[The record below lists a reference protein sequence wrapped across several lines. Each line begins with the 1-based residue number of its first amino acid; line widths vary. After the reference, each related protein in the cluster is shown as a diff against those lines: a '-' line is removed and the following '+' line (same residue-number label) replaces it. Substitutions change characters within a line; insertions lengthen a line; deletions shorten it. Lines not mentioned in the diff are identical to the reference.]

1 MMNESLAARLDAL
14 SAELKGLASLG
25 AETRRPAAGL
35 AAELERLGAG
45 VDAPSSRATAL
56 EAQAVRFEVEH
67 PALSA
72 ALRQAADL
80 LGKAGI

>member
-1 MMNESLAARLDAL
+1 MDNDPLVARLTAL
-14 SAELKGLASLG
+14 SLELKGQTSLDPDV
-25 AETRRPAAGL
+25 RRAAAGL
-35 AAELERLGAG
+35 AAELERLGG
-45 VDAPSSRATAL
+45 DSSPSSATAL
-56 EAQAVRFEVEH
+56 EAQAVRFEAEH

>member
-1 MMNESLAARLDAL
+1 MNNDPLVARLEAL
-14 SAELKGLASLG
+14 CSELKGLSSLDPQ
-25 AETRRPAAGL
+25 ARRAAAGL
-35 AAELERLGAG
+35 DAEFERLGVGA
-45 VDAPSSRATAL
+45 DASSSGATAL
-56 EAQAVRFEVEH
+56 EAQAVRFEAEH